1 MPGKRFFPGTGIH
14 WTLADSQGTN
24 CVPLH
29 PVWPKA
35 SCTLTGTNLVVA
47 ALRATRILAV
57 NALIFVADQHYLGV
71 MMARTPS
78 PPLRA

>member
-1 MPGKRFFPGTGIH
+1 MPEKRFFPGAGIH

-35 SCTLTGTNLVVA
+35 SCTLTGTNLLVA
-47 ALRATRILAV
+47 ALRATRILAA
-57 NALIFVADQHYLGV
+57 NALIVVEDQHYLGV